1 MAFNWLC
8 ASWAFLCTSLW
19 AGFWERV
26 WHESFE
32 HNPISLTIRYMVG
45 ADFGSATVL
54 ISLGALI
61 GKVNAYQILFIATIE
76 TCFYALNQTLT

>member
-1 MAFNWLC
+1 
-8 ASWAFLCTSLW
+8 
-19 AGFWERV
+19 
-26 WHESFE
+26 
-32 HNPISLTIRYMVG
+32 MVG
-45 ADFGSATVL
+45 ADFGAATVL